1 MTLDEYTD
9 KMHDASKERTRSR
22 SEIQAR
28 YQKALDQYRQLL
40 KSNENVKEQKLMIF
54 NEIKLLGWVLGK
66 RDKDV
71 AKELNQP

>member
-40 KSNENVKEQKLMIF
+40 KSNENVKEQKLLVF
-54 NEIKLLGWVLGK
+54 NAIKLLGWVLGK

-71 AKELNQP
+71 AKELNQ

>member
-1 MTLDEYTD
+1 MTLEELTD

-22 SEIQAR
+22 SEIHAR
-28 YQKALDQYRQLL
+28 YLKALDQYRQLL
-40 KSNENVKEQKLMIF
+40 KSNENVKEQKLLVF

-71 AKELNQP
+71 AKELNQ

>member
-22 SEIQAR
+22 AEIQAR
-28 YQKALDQYRQLL
+28 YQKALDLYRQLQ
-40 KSNENVKEQKLMIF
+40 KSNDNVREQKLMVF

-71 AKELNQP
+71 SNELNR

>member
-22 SEIQAR
+22 SEIHAR

-40 KSNENVKEQKLMIF
+40 KSNENVKEQKLLVF

>member
-40 KSNENVKEQKLMIF
+40 KSNENVKEQKLLVF

>member
-1 MTLDEYTD
+1 MTLEEYTD

-22 SEIQAR
+22 AEIQAR

-40 KSNENVKEQKLMIF
+40 KSTENVKEQKLLVF

>member
-1 MTLDEYTD
+1 MTLEEYTD
-9 KMHDASKERTRSR
+9 KIHDASKERTRSR
-22 SEIQAR
+22 SEIHAR
-28 YQKALDQYRQLL
+28 YLKALDQYRQLL
-40 KSNENVKEQKLMIF
+40 KSNENVKEQKLLVF

>member
-40 KSNENVKEQKLMIF
+40 KSNENVKEQKLTVF

>member
-1 MTLDEYTD
+1 MTLDEYTE

-22 SEIQAR
+22 SEIHAR
-28 YQKALDQYRQLL
+28 YLKALDQYRQLL
-40 KSNENVKEQKLMIF
+40 KSNENVKEQKLLVF

>member
-9 KMHDASKERTRSR
+9 KMHDTSKERTRSR
-22 SEIQAR
+22 AEIHAR
-28 YQKALDQYRQLL
+28 YLKAMDQYHQLL

>member
-1 MTLDEYTD
+1 MTLEELTD

-40 KSNENVKEQKLMIF
+40 KSNENVKEQKLLVF

>member
-40 KSNENVKEQKLMIF
+40 KSNENVKEQKLLVF

-71 AKELNQP
+71 VKELNQ

>member
-1 MTLDEYTD
+1 MTLEEYTD

>member
-1 MTLDEYTD
+1 MTLEEYTD

-22 SEIQAR
+22 SEIHAR
-28 YQKALDQYRQLL
+28 YLKAMDQYHQLL
-40 KSNENVKEQKLMIF
+40 KSNENVQEQKLLVF

>member
-1 MTLDEYTD
+1 MTLEELTD

-22 SEIQAR
+22 SEIHAR
-28 YQKALDQYRQLL
+28 YLKALDQYRQLL
-40 KSNENVKEQKLMIF
+40 KSNENVKEQKLLVF

>member
-22 SEIQAR
+22 SEIHAR
-28 YQKALDQYRQLL
+28 YSKALDQYRQLL
-40 KSNENVKEQKLMIF
+40 KSNENVKEQKLLVF

-71 AKELNQP
+71 AKELNQ

>member
-1 MTLDEYTD
+1 MTLEEYTD

-40 KSNENVKEQKLMIF
+40 KSNENVKEQKLLVF

-71 AKELNQP
+71 SNELNR

>member
-1 MTLDEYTD
+1 MTLEELTD

-22 SEIQAR
+22 SEIHDR
-28 YQKALDQYRQLL
+28 YLKALDQYRQLL
-40 KSNENVKEQKLMIF
+40 KSNENVKEQKLLVF

>member
-22 SEIQAR
+22 SEIHAR
-28 YQKALDQYRQLL
+28 YLKALDQYRQLL
-40 KSNENVKEQKLMIF
+40 KSNENVKEQKLLVF
-54 NEIKLLGWVLGK
+54 NEIKLLGRMLGK
-66 RDKDV
+66 RDKNV

>member
-1 MTLDEYTD
+1 MTLEELTD

-22 SEIQAR
+22 SEIHAR
-28 YQKALDQYRQLL
+28 YLKALDQYRQLL
-40 KSNENVKEQKLMIF
+40 KSNENVKEQKLMVF
-54 NEIKLLGWVLGK
+54 NEVKLLGWVLGK

>member
-40 KSNENVKEQKLMIF
+40 KSNENVKEQKLLVF

-71 AKELNQP
+71 AKELNQ

>member
-1 MTLDEYTD
+1 MTLEEYTD

-28 YQKALDQYRQLL
+28 YKKALDQYRQLL
-40 KSNENVKEQKLMIF
+40 KSNENVKEQKLLVF

-71 AKELNQP
+71 AKELNQ

>member
-1 MTLDEYTD
+1 MTLEEYTD

-40 KSNENVKEQKLMIF
+40 KSNENVKEQKLLVF

-71 AKELNQP
+71 AKELNQ

>member
-1 MTLDEYTD
+1 MTLEEYTD

-40 KSNENVKEQKLMIF
+40 KSNENVKEQKLLVF

>member
-1 MTLDEYTD
+1 MTLEELTD

-22 SEIQAR
+22 SEIHAR
-28 YQKALDQYRQLL
+28 YLKALDQYRQLL
-40 KSNENVKEQKLMIF
+40 KCNENVKEQKLLVF

>member
-22 SEIQAR
+22 SEIHAR
-28 YQKALDQYRQLL
+28 YLKALDQYRQLL
-40 KSNENVKEQKLMIF
+40 KSNENVKEQKLLVF